1 MVRCLWIPQQSEGE
15 ESQIQQR
22 TCLVVKWSISKTYRF
37 SFLSLISNRYVICLN
52 AFSKR
57 PISML
62 FTSNLNNFSIKGT
75 NFNSFSS
82 SSHHHLFLLLL
93 HRHRLPYWLLLLYET
108 LMKTHYKSYSKR
120 ERDGHLWEVRVLR
133 KKSSWLCCY
142 GIRIWMEWHF
152 QLMSL
157 YLYTLSWY

>member
-1 MVRCLWIPQQSEGE
+1 MVRCLWIPQQREGE

-93 HRHRLPYWLLLLYET
+93 HRHRMPYWCCCC
-108 LMKTHYKSYSKR
+108 MKHLWKLIINLIVR
-120 ERDGHLWEVRVLR
+120 EREMDICERLECWGRNLHGYVVMAFA
-133 KKSSWLCCY
+133 Y
-142 GIRIWMEWHF
+142 GWSDIF
-152 QLMSL
+152 N
-157 YLYTLSWY
+157 